1 MPSVLKLTFK
11 ILLNLKKKTIL
22 ILRNELHQ
30 IRDFHMLVT
39 RPLTYIKIK
48 ILSQNICDT
57 TLKYLTH

>member
-1 MPSVLKLTFK
+1 MPSILKLTFK
-11 ILLNLKKKTIL
+11 ILLNLKKKIIL

-39 RPLTYIKIK
+39 RPLKYIKIK